1 LTHVS
6 NGVDR
11 PKGITF
17 AIAAASSYALVPN
30 LVRSAYQAGVPALE
44 AVCTRT
50 AIVALVLFLLAR
62 AKHMTFAIPKAA
74 RLGFALMFLATFSVS
89 TFYLSSLQ
97 FITVGMATT
106 FFYTFPV
113 IIALI
118 TPLLENRKP
127 SGLLLALAALAFVGL
142 VMVTGPVVQSLDW
155 RGVALALVSAL
166 GCALQFFSGR
176 MLSKHMQPAAFG
188 SLIHILLLPVVIAV
202 ALYAG
207 AGEVNLTHF
216 PLLSTPVISVLAMAL
231 AYCAGYFFH
240 MSAVNK
246 APSDVVAPYFN
257 LEPVL
262 AIVIATLFLG
272 ERLNAIQLT
281 GIALVVI
288 ALILV
293 NRTEGKRVPA

>member
-1 LTHVS
+1 LIVKT
-6 NGVDR
+6 GTE
-11 PKGITF
+11 KTTAIGF

-30 LVRSAYQAGVPALE
+30 LVRSAYQSGVPALE

-50 AIVALVLFLLAR
+50 AIVAVMFFILAR
-62 AKHMTFAIPKAA
+62 AQGVSFALPKAA
-74 RLGFALMFLATFSVS
+74 WPGFGLMFLATFAVS

-106 FFYTFPV
+106 FFYTFP
-113 IIALI
+113 IIVAVVS
-118 TPLLENRKP
+118 PWLEGRRP
-127 SGLLLALAALAFVGL
+127 SPLLLALVAMAFIGL
-142 VMVTGPVVQSLDW
+142 VMITGPVVQSLDW
-155 RGVALALVSAL
+155 RGVALALISAF

-188 SLIHILLLPVVIAV
+188 SLIHILLLPVVIAIT
-202 ALYAG
+202 LYAG
-207 AGEVNLTHF
+207 SGAIKLTHF
-216 PLLSTPVISVLAMAL
+216 PPLSIPVISVLAMAL

-272 ERLNAIQLT
+272 ENMNGLQLA
-281 GIALVVI
+281 GIALVII
-288 ALILV
+288 ALIAV
-293 NRTEGKRVPA
+293 NRTESKRAVA

>member
-1 LTHVS
+1 MH
-6 NGVDR
+6 NQDRARGVA
-11 PKGITF
+11 F

-30 LVRSAYQAGVPALE
+30 LVRFAYQAGIPALE
-44 AVCTRT
+44 AVCART
-50 AIVALVLFLLAR
+50 AIVAAVLFALAR
-62 AKHMTFAIPKAA
+62 SRHITFAIPKVS
-74 RLGFALMFLATFSVS
+74 RFGFALMFIATLAVS
-89 TFYLSSLQ
+89 TCYLSSLQ

-118 TPLLENRKP
+118 APVLEGRKP

-142 VMVTGPVVQSLDW
+142 VMITGPVMQSLDW
-155 RGVALALVSAL
+155 RGVALALAS
-166 GCALQFFSGR
+166 
-176 MLSKHMQPAAFG
+176 AFG
-188 SLIHILLLPVVIAV
+188 SLIHLLLLPVVLAIM
-202 ALYAG
+202 LYAG
-207 AGEVNLTHF
+207 SGAIKLTQF
-216 PLLSTPVISVLAMAL
+216 PAVSIPVISVLCMAF

-272 ERLNAIQLT
+272 EKLGAVQLA
-281 GIALVVI
+281 GIALVVV
-288 ALILV
+288 ALIAV
-293 NRTEGKRVPA
+293 NRTESKKVVA

>member
-1 LTHVS
+1 MH
-6 NGVDR
+6 NQDRARGVA
-11 PKGITF
+11 F

-30 LVRSAYQAGVPALE
+30 LVRFAYQAGIPALE
-44 AVCTRT
+44 AVCART
-50 AIVALVLFLLAR
+50 AIVAAVLFALAR
-62 AKHMTFAIPKAA
+62 SRHITFAIPKAS
-74 RLGFALMFLATFSVS
+74 RFGFALMFIATLAVS
-89 TFYLSSLQ
+89 TCYLSSLQ

-118 TPLLENRKP
+118 APVLEGRKP

-142 VMVTGPVVQSLDW
+142 VMITGPVMQSLDW
-155 RGVALALVSAL
+155 RGVALALASAF

-188 SLIHILLLPVVIAV
+188 SLIHLLLLPVVLAIM
-202 ALYAG
+202 LYAG
-207 AGEVNLTHF
+207 SGAIKLTQF
-216 PLLSTPVISVLAMAL
+216 PAVSIPVISVLCMAF

-272 ERLNAIQLT
+272 EKLGAVQLA
-281 GIALVVI
+281 GIALVVV
-288 ALILV
+288 ALIAV
-293 NRTEGKRVPA
+293 NRTESKKVVA